1 LVISAAVVKRRKL
14 DWAYPLMNSLVKRL
28 LNPTVILPMVL
39 SAALLA
45 SLLALSNGSTVSVK
59 MATALPQAM
68 IPVALLTL
76 LYLVVK
82 GIQWRFYLSRLHLRP
97 TLPELVV
104 PYAGGELGN
113 SLPMG
118 VFLENYLLK
127 GSLGAAVIRSSV
139 ATTWMLITELVT
151 CLLALLVVGVPGW
164 PWVRPFAASLLVGMA
179 LAGVFVF
186 QSRLVARGLDWWL
199 RRAKRLRSLAEGVRA
214 FVEAGRAL
222 FSWRT
227 FVYGLPLT
235 TIYLGAQVTALY
247 MIGRALNPAFSWG
260 AALAAFTFSLVL
272 VLLVPMLPHLGAVE
286 VSGVGVMLQF
296 GMRENMAVGSFL
308 TLRLLTTGV
317 IILFGVLV
325 LVLLRQQVSLVM
337 RQLSRNQSHV
347 VWSLE
352 KEKGRQEARTDWS
365 LASERA
371 KEEARSSER
380 SERPTGA
387 RVAEP
392 GEAKRPPPKAR
403 AEVEACCC
411 CP

>member
-1 LVISAAVVKRRKL
+1 
-14 DWAYPLMNSLVKRL
+14 MNSLVKRL
-28 LNPTVILPMVL
+28 LNPTIILPTVF

-45 SLLALSNGSTVSVK
+45 SLLTLSNGGTVSVK
-59 MATALPQAM
+59 MATALHQTL
-68 IPVALLTL
+68 IPVTLLTL
-76 LYLVVK
+76 LYLIIK

-97 TLPELVV
+97 TLPELLV
-104 PYAGGELGN
+104 PYAGGEVGN

-127 GSLGAAVIRSSV
+127 GSLGTAVVRSSV

-164 PWVRPFAASLLVGMA
+164 TWVRPFAAALLVGMA

-186 QSRLVARGLDWWL
+186 QSRFVAEGLSWWL
-199 RRAKRLRSLAEGVRA
+199 HRARRLRSLAEGAKA
-214 FVEAGRAL
+214 FVEAGRTL

-235 TIYLGAQVTALY
+235 ATYLGAQVTALY
-247 MIGRALNPAFSWG
+247 MIGRALNPAFSWSM
-260 AALAAFTFSLVL
+260 ALAAFTFSLVL

-296 GMRENMAVGSFL
+296 GMRETMAVGSFL

-325 LVLLRQQVSLVM
+325 LVLLRRQVSLVLH
-337 RQLSRNQSHV
+337 QLSHKQSHV
-347 VWSLE
+347 TWSLE
-352 KEKGRQEARTDWS
+352 KEEGCQAAC
-365 LASERA
+365 ASRSRAAERA
-371 KEEARSSER
+371 EEAAQSC
-380 SERPTGA
+380 
-387 RVAEP
+387 
-392 GEAKRPPPKAR
+392 
-403 AEVEACCC
+403 VEACCC
-411 CP
+411 S

>member
-1 LVISAAVVKRRKL
+1 ML
-14 DWAYPLMNSLVKRL
+14 
-28 LNPTVILPMVL
+28 PTVL

-45 SLLALSNGSTVSVK
+45 SLLTLSNGGTVSVK
-59 MATALPQAM
+59 MATALHQAL
-68 IPVALLTL
+68 IPVTLLTL

-97 TLPELVV
+97 TLPELLV
-104 PYAGGELGN
+104 PYAGGEVGN

-127 GSLGAAVIRSSV
+127 GSLGTAVVRSSV

-164 PWVRPFAASLLVGMA
+164 PWVRPFAVALLVGMA

-186 QSRLVARGLDWWL
+186 QSRYMAEGLDWWL
-199 RRAKRLRSLAEGVRA
+199 LHARRLRSLAKCVKA

-235 TIYLGAQVTALY
+235 ATYLGAQVTALY
-247 MIGRALNPAFSWG
+247 MIGRALNPAFSWSM
-260 AALAAFTFSLVL
+260 ALAAFTFSLVL

-317 IILFGVLV
+317 IILFGVVV
-325 LVLLRQQVSLVM
+325 LVLLRRQVSLVM
-337 RQLSRNQSHV
+337 RRLSRKQSRV
-347 VWSLE
+347 AWSLE
-352 KEKGRQEARTDWS
+352 SQEGRQKAQASRS
-365 LASERA
+365 LASEQA
-371 KEEARSSER
+371 QEEARL
-380 SERPTGA
+380 
-387 RVAEP
+387 
-392 GEAKRPPPKAR
+392 
-403 AEVEACCC
+403 EVEACCC
-411 CP
+411 CS